1 MAALPVGSLNR
12 LVNKKINIV
21 HKYNNTYHRAST
33 IKPID
38 VTSNT
43 YFDFDVENADND
55 HVKIFKYTN
64 IPQIGE
70 KTYLLIRKVKN
81 TVPWTCY

>member
-1 MAALPVGSLNR
+1 M
-12 LVNKKINIV
+12 
-21 HKYNNTYHRAST
+21 
-33 IKPID
+33 KPID

-43 YFDFDVENADND
+43 YFDFDEENTDND
-55 HVKIFKYTN
+55 HVRIFKCTN

-81 TVPWTCY
+81 TIPWTCY